1 MGPFFQKIRQRFFL
15 LLFASGLLAF
25 TACSGASSVLDGG
38 ALPPGAAPTPP
49 PATLTVPET
58 PTAIG
63 LGTATALH
71 MEAGAVGPMT
81 DYSKAVLALN
91 CGQSSCVITP
101 PQIGGEDNGDSQ
113 ACEYTYEVKGILRIM
128 PGSIPMPNRV
138 LRVRDKDTGKFRD
151 VVTDALG
158 QFEVKVTVDPR
169 VEFWAT
175 DLTPEEASTEGWTDC
190 ADSCIAA
197 HFLKINLS
205 YDPSCSYLNKEP
217 ILIHSPGHTIP
228 IRSATP
234 CVGGITGSYNG
245 GVNALRGF
253 IYAGSLKLTLLLS
266 LWAAGSLGVLG
277 SGCFVG
283 FFVQCN

>member
-15 LLFASGLLAF
+15 LLFASGLLVF

-38 ALPPGAAPTPP
+38 TFPPGAAPTPP
-49 PATLTVPET
+49 PGAITAPNNPSFT
-58 PTAIG
+58 PVAAVTPP
-63 LGTATALH
+63 L
-71 MEAGAVGPMT
+71 EAGAVGPMT

-113 ACEYTYEVKGILRIM
+113 ACEYTYEVKGLLRIM

-158 QFEVKVTVDPR
+158 QFEVKVTVDETPR
-169 VEFWAT
+169 IEFWAT
-175 DLTPEEASTEGWTDC
+175 DLDPEEASTEGWTDC

-197 HFLKINLS
+197 QFLKINLS

-228 IRSATP
+228 IR
-234 CVGGITGSYNG
+234 
-245 GVNALRGF
+245 
-253 IYAGSLKLTLLLS
+253 
-266 LWAAGSLGVLG
+266 
-277 SGCFVG
+277 
-283 FFVQCN
+283 